1 MSVTEILIR
10 PSVIIGNNGLCA
22 LSVFLDQRSAGQI
35 LGSSSRRRRA
45 NSFLMEEML
54 PGNLERECYEE
65 TCSQEEAAEIFQSK
79 EKTVRTTTM
88 IQAEGRDPTGA
99 H

>member
-1 MSVTEILIR
+1 M
-10 PSVIIGNNGLCA
+10 SVIISSNVLCA
-22 LSVFLDQRSAGQI
+22 PSVFLDQQSAGQI
-35 LGSSSRRRRA
+35 LGFLSRRRRA

-79 EKTVRTTTM
+79 EKTVRTTTEDPR
-88 IQAEGRDPTGA
+88 QGR
-99 H
+99 